1 MRGGGGGGGAP
12 NDLCDRSQ
20 LEKYESRL
28 RPAVCGAL
36 IGGGVGHDV
45 DDRDY
50 GGDDVGDDDG
60 DSDDVPDYVGHDD
73 GESSQAIWTVWRLNV
88 GVVLAR

>member
-1 MRGGGGGGGAP
+1 M
-12 NDLCDRSQ
+12 
-20 LEKYESRL
+20 EKYESRL

-50 GGDDVGDDDG
+50 GGDDVGDDVDVGDYGDDG
-60 DSDDVPDYVGHDD
+60 VGDDVDD
-73 GESSQAIWTVWRLNV
+73 SSQAMRTVET
-88 GVVLAR
+88 

>member
-28 RPAVCGAL
+28 RPAVCAAL

-50 GGDDVGDDDG
+50 GGDDVGDDVDVGDYGDDG
-60 DSDDVPDYVGHDD
+60 VGDDVDD
-73 GESSQAIWTVWRLNV
+73 SSQAIWTVET
-88 GVVLAR
+88 